1 MEDFE
6 IINRYHS
13 RDSIAISQTA
23 SKYGTLLYAI
33 AHGVLHSHEDS
44 EETVNDTYCH
54 AWDAMPPQRPT
65 SLRAFLSRITR
76 NLSIDRYRKSH
87 AQKREGILVE
97 LSEFESDF
105 TTTEDAVN
113 LKDLTASIEKF
124 LRKQS
129 KDDRV
134 LFMKRYFFD
143 HSLSDLAQESESSVN
158 QISSRLYRL
167 RQKLKQQLEQEGYV
181 L

>member
-1 MEDFE
+1 MEDIE

-13 RDSIAISQTA
+13 RDSVAISQTA
-23 SKYGTLLYAI
+23 IKYGGLLYTI

-76 NLSIDRYRKSH
+76 NLSIDRYRQSH
-87 AQKREGILVE
+87 AQKREAILVE
-97 LSEFESDF
+97 LSDLESDF
-105 TTTEDAVN
+105 STAEDSVN

-124 LRKQS
+124 LRQQP

-134 LFMKRYFFD
+134 LFMKRYFLGA
-143 HSLSDLAQESESSVN
+143 SLTDLSRASDSTIN

-167 RQKLKQQLEQEGYV
+167 RKKLKHQLEQEGYV